1 MIPFCITIP
10 GRAGYALTLRAGICA
25 VTAQRAAR
33 SWHRLPSLIVPFLW
47 SPSPHYL
54 SNMSSKAGELVGSKG
69 TPGQ

>member
-1 MIPFCITIP
+1 MIPFCIMIP

-33 SWHRLPSLIVPFLW
+33 RWHRLSGLFVSFLLW

-54 SNMSSKAGELVGSKG
+54 SNMSGKAGELVGNKG
-69 TPGQ
+69 TPG